1 MRLAVLFKFAKVL
14 MISRLRSTRRS
25 IVSRSITS
33 RPILIGLIGIVLF
46 VAALLF
52 GYLTTVF
59 LSSGG
64 APLTGPVA
72 HQLVVTIFGGV
83 PLVLVGFYFTM
94 GLLWEVNA
102 STEAESTD
110 AINWLPITPGEY
122 VAASSLSTGYTYSPL
137 LMVAFGYALPIGIL
151 TGNLAGFLVLV
162 PIALL
167 STSVGSV
174 SVEILRS
181 ALASASTAFNK
192 LGGRIT
198 VIMRILG
205 IILILLVTQLLF
217 SGVFLIQIISSLVG
231 TAAAASFV
239 PVFWPTLAITKLLQ
253 SDFLGS
259 AGFLGLSIALFLLL
273 SYIALSLRAKYW
285 AVTPGAIHFAGAGS
299 VSGPSRLG
307 YLGLSSPSI
316 AMLKREIRSATR
328 RKEVVRLMAIPIIM
342 PIMISF
348 PAIFSPAPSSTS
360 GPAQID
366 PIFLVIPFLF
376 GIGLGSLFLGMTSI
390 GQEGRRLWN
399 LSALPVSASML
410 VKSKLMFRSLV
421 SSIGLGLGAVVS
433 ALLLHAS
440 IFVILGFLG
449 LGFVVILAEASLGI
463 AVGSRFPDFSDGP
476 RPRFVTVVGSII
488 GAVLGMVEMA
498 IMALPLI
505 LSFVLRTFL
514 SILMPIQ
521 FVLALSGAVAGLLAW
536 IAYSMSIK
544 PVDSILSELPNYFG
558 TRGPMNRIRR

>member
-1 MRLAVLFKFAKVL
+1 MRLPVLFKFAKVL

-83 PLVLVGFYFTM
+83 PLFLVGFYFTM

-151 TGNLAGFLVLV
+151 TGNLVGFLLLI

-181 ALASASTAFNK
+181 ALASASTAFNR

-205 IILILLVTQLLF
+205 IIVILLVTQLLF

-239 PVFWPTLAITKLLQ
+239 PVFWPTLAMTKLLQ

-285 AVTPGAIHFAGAGS
+285 AVTPGAIHFGGAGS

-316 AMLKREIRSATR
+316 AMLRREIRSATR

-376 GIGLGSLFLGMTSI
+376 GIGLGSLFLGMTSL

-399 LSALPVSASML
+399 ISTLPVSARML
-410 VKSKLMFRSLV
+410 VKSKLLFTSIV
-421 SSIGLGLGAVVS
+421 SSIGLCLGAAVS

-440 IFVILGFLG
+440 IFVVLGFLG
-449 LGFVVILAEASLGI
+449 LGVIVILAEASLGI

-488 GAVLGMVEMA
+488 GAVLGIVEMA
-498 IMALPLI
+498 IMSLPLV
-505 LSFVLRTFL
+505 LSFILRTFL
-514 SILMPIQ
+514 AILVPLQ
-521 FVLALSGAVAGLLAW
+521 FVLALSGAVGGLLAW
-536 IAYSMSIK
+536 IAYDLSIK
-544 PVDSILSELPNYFG
+544 PIESILSELPN
-558 TRGPMNRIRR
+558 

>member
-1 MRLAVLFKFAKVL
+1 MRLPVLFKFAKVL

-33 RPILIGLIGIVLF
+33 RPILIGLIGIALF
-46 VAALLF
+46 IAALLF

-72 HQLVVTIFGGV
+72 HQLVVTIFGGI
-83 PLVLVGFYFTM
+83 PLFLVGFYFTM

-122 VAASSLSTGYTYSPL
+122 VAASALSTSYTYSPL

-151 TGNLAGFLVLV
+151 TGNLVGFLVLV
-162 PIALL
+162 PVALL

-217 SGVFLIQIISSLVG
+217 SGVFLVRIISSLVG

-239 PVFWPTLAITKLLQ
+239 PIFWPTLAITKLLQ

-376 GIGLGSLFLGMTSI
+376 GIGLGSLFLGMTSL

-399 LSALPVSASML
+399 ISTLPVSARML
-410 VKSKLMFRSLV
+410 VKSKLLFTSIV
-421 SSIGLGLGAVVS
+421 SSIGLCLGAAVS

-440 IFVILGFLG
+440 IFVVLGFLG
-449 LGFVVILAEASLGI
+449 LGVIVILAEASLGI

-488 GAVLGMVEMA
+488 GAVLGIVEMA
-498 IMALPLI
+498 IMSLPLV
-505 LSFVLRTFL
+505 LSFILRTFL
-514 SILMPIQ
+514 AILVPLQ
-521 FVLALSGAVAGLLAW
+521 FVLALSGAVGGLLAW
-536 IAYSMSIK
+536 IAYDLSIK
-544 PVDSILSELPNYFG
+544 PIESILSELPN
-558 TRGPMNRIRR
+558 

>member
-64 APLTGPVA
+64 APLTGSVA

-83 PLVLVGFYFTM
+83 PLFLVGFYFTM

-122 VAASSLSTGYTYSPL
+122 VAASALSTGYTYSPL

-151 TGNLAGFLVLV
+151 TGNLVGFLVLV

-399 LSALPVSASML
+399 ISALPVSANML
-410 VKSKLMFRSLV
+410 VKSKLLFTSLV

-463 AVGSRFPDFSDGP
+463 AIGSRFPDFSDGP

-505 LSFVLRTFL
+505 LSFILRTIL
-514 SILMPIQ
+514 SITLPLQ

-536 IAYSMSIK
+536 IAYSTAIK
-544 PVDSILSELPNYFG
+544 PVESILSELPN
-558 TRGPMNRIRR
+558 

>member
-1 MRLAVLFKFAKVL
+1 MRLPVLFKFAKVL

-64 APLTGPVA
+64 ALLNGPVA
-72 HQLVVTIFGGV
+72 HQLVVTIFGGI
-83 PLVLVGFYFTM
+83 PLFLVGFYFTM

-110 AINWLPITPGEY
+110 ANNWLPITPGEY
-122 VAASSLSTGYTYSPL
+122 VAASDLSPGYTYSQL
-137 LMVAFGYALPIGIL
+137 LMVDFG
-151 TGNLAGFLVLV
+151 
-162 PIALL
+162 
-167 STSVGSV
+167 S
-174 SVEILRS
+174 
-181 ALASASTAFNK
+181 
-192 LGGRIT
+192 
-198 VIMRILG
+198 
-205 IILILLVTQLLF
+205 
-217 SGVFLIQIISSLVG
+217 
-231 TAAAASFV
+231 AAAASFV

-259 AGFLGLSIALFLLL
+259 AGFLGLSIALFLSL
-273 SYIALSLRAKYW
+273 SYVALSLRAKYW

-299 VSGPSRLG
+299 VSGPSWLG

-399 LSALPVSASML
+399 ISALPVSARML
-410 VKSKLMFRSLV
+410 VKSKLLSTSLV
-421 SSIGLGLGAVVS
+421 SSIGLCLGAAVS

-440 IFVILGFLG
+440 IFVVLGFLG
-449 LGFVVILAEASLGI
+449 LGVIVILAEASLGI

-488 GAVLGMVEMA
+488 GAVLGIVEMA
-498 IMALPLI
+498 IMSLPLV
-505 LSFVLRTFL
+505 LSFILRTFL
-514 SILMPIQ
+514 AILVPLQ
-521 FVLALSGAVAGLLAW
+521 FVLALSGAVGGLLAW
-536 IAYSMSIK
+536 IAYDLSIK
-544 PVDSILSELPNYFG
+544 PIESILSELPN
-558 TRGPMNRIRR
+558 

>member
-1 MRLAVLFKFAKVL
+1 MRLPVLFKFAKVL

-33 RPILIGLIGIVLF
+33 RPILIGFIGIVLF
-46 VAALLF
+46 VAALFF

-64 APLTGPVA
+64 APLNGPVA
-72 HQLVVTIFGGV
+72 HQLVVTIFGGI
-83 PLVLVGFYFTM
+83 PLFLVGFYFTM

-122 VAASSLSTGYTYSPL
+122 VAASALSTGYTYSPL

-231 TAAAASFV
+231 SAAAASFV

-259 AGFLGLSIALFLLL
+259 AGFLGLSIALFLSL
-273 SYIALSLRAKYW
+273 SYVALSLRAKYW

-299 VSGPSRLG
+299 VSGPSWLG

-316 AMLKREIRSATR
+316 AMLKREVRSATR

-399 LSALPVSASML
+399 ISALPVSASML
-410 VKSKLMFRSLV
+410 VKSKLLFTSLV

-449 LGFVVILAEASLGI
+449 LGLVVILAEAGLGI
-463 AVGSRFPDFSDGP
+463 AIGSRFPDFSDGP
-476 RPRFVTVVGSII
+476 RPRFVTVLGSII
-488 GAVLGMVEMA
+488 GAVLGIVEMA
-498 IMALPLI
+498 IMALPII
-505 LSFVLRTFL
+505 LSFILRTFL
-514 SILMPIQ
+514 SILMPLQ

-536 IAYSMSIK
+536 IAYSMSIQ
-544 PVDSILSELPNYFG
+544 PVDSILSELPN
-558 TRGPMNRIRR
+558 

>member
-1 MRLAVLFKFAKVL
+1 MRLPVLFKFAKVL

-33 RPILIGLIGIVLF
+33 RPILIGFIGIVLF
-46 VAALLF
+46 VAALFF

-64 APLTGPVA
+64 APLNGPVA
-72 HQLVVTIFGGV
+72 HQLVVTIFGGI
-83 PLVLVGFYFTM
+83 PLFLVGFYFTM

-122 VAASSLSTGYTYSPL
+122 VAASALSTGYTYSPL

-231 TAAAASFV
+231 SAAAASFV

-259 AGFLGLSIALFLLL
+259 AGFLGLSIALFLSL
-273 SYIALSLRAKYW
+273 SYVALSLRAKYW

-299 VSGPSRLG
+299 VSGPSWLG

-316 AMLKREIRSATR
+316 AMLKREVRSATR

-399 LSALPVSASML
+399 ISALPVSASML
-410 VKSKLMFRSLV
+410 VKSKLLFTSLV

-449 LGFVVILAEASLGI
+449 LGLVVILAEAGLGI
-463 AVGSRFPDFSDGP
+463 AIGSRFPDFSDGP
-476 RPRFVTVVGSII
+476 RPRFVTVLGSII
-488 GAVLGMVEMA
+488 GAVLGIVEMA
-498 IMALPLI
+498 IMALPII
-505 LSFVLRTFL
+505 LSFILRTFL
-514 SILMPIQ
+514 SILMPLQ
-521 FVLALSGAVAGLLAW
+521 LVLALSGAVAGLLAW
-536 IAYSMSIK
+536 IAYSMSIQ
-544 PVDSILSELPNYFG
+544 PVDSILSELPN
-558 TRGPMNRIRR
+558 

>member
-1 MRLAVLFKFAKVL
+1 MRLPVLFKFAKVL

-33 RPILIGLIGIVLF
+33 RPILIGLIGIALF
-46 VAALLF
+46 IAALLF
-52 GYLTTVF
+52 GYMTTVF

-72 HQLVVTIFGGV
+72 HQLVVTIFGGI
-83 PLVLVGFYFTM
+83 PLFLVGFYFTM
-94 GLLWEVNA
+94 GLLWEVNT

-122 VAASSLSTGYTYSPL
+122 VAASALSTSYTYSPL

-299 VSGPSRLG
+299 VSGPSWLG
-307 YLGLSSPSI
+307 YFGLSYPSI

-348 PAIFSPAPSSTS
+348 TAIFSPAPSSTS

-366 PIFLVIPFLF
+366 PIFLVVPFLF

-399 LSALPVSASML
+399 ISE
-410 VKSKLMFRSLV
+410 
-421 SSIGLGLGAVVS
+421 IGRAHV
-433 ALLLHAS
+433 
-440 IFVILGFLG
+440 
-449 LGFVVILAEASLGI
+449 
-463 AVGSRFPDFSDGP
+463 
-476 RPRFVTVVGSII
+476 
-488 GAVLGMVEMA
+488 
-498 IMALPLI
+498 
-505 LSFVLRTFL
+505 
-514 SILMPIQ
+514 
-521 FVLALSGAVAGLLAW
+521 
-536 IAYSMSIK
+536 
-544 PVDSILSELPNYFG
+544 
-558 TRGPMNRIRR
+558 

>member
-64 APLTGPVA
+64 APLTGSVA

-83 PLVLVGFYFTM
+83 PLFLVGFYFTM

-122 VAASSLSTGYTYSPL
+122 VAASALSTGYTYSPL

-151 TGNLAGFLVLV
+151 TGNLTGFLVLV

-299 VSGPSRLG
+299 VSGPSWLG

-366 PIFLVIPFLF
+366 PIFLIIPFLF

-399 LSALPVSASML
+399 ISALPVSANML
-410 VKSKLMFRSLV
+410 VKSKLLFTFLV

-463 AVGSRFPDFSDGP
+463 AIGSRFPDFSDGP

-488 GAVLGMVEMA
+488 GAVLGIIEMA
-498 IMALPLI
+498 TMALPLI
-505 LSFVLRTFL
+505 LSFILRTFL
-514 SILMPIQ
+514 SILLPLQ

-544 PVDSILSELPNYFG
+544 PVDSILSELPN
-558 TRGPMNRIRR
+558 

>member
-83 PLVLVGFYFTM
+83 PLFLVGFYFTM

-110 AINWLPITPGEY
+110 TINWLPITPAEY
-122 VAASSLSTGYTYSPL
+122 VAASALSTGFTYSPL

-181 ALASASTAFNK
+181 ALASASTAFNR

-198 VIMRILG
+198 VIMRIIG

-239 PVFWPTLAITKLLQ
+239 PVFWPT
-253 SDFLGS
+253 
-259 AGFLGLSIALFLLL
+259 
-273 SYIALSLRAKYW
+273 
-285 AVTPGAIHFAGAGS
+285 
-299 VSGPSRLG
+299 
-307 YLGLSSPSI
+307 
-316 AMLKREIRSATR
+316 
-328 RKEVVRLMAIPIIM
+328 
-342 PIMISF
+342 
-348 PAIFSPAPSSTS
+348 PSSTS

-366 PIFLVIPFLF
+366 SIFLVIPFLF

-399 LSALPVSASML
+399 ISTLPVSAKML
-410 VKSKLMFRSLV
+410 VKSKLLFTSLV

-433 ALLLHAS
+433 ALLLRAS
-440 IFVILGFLG
+440 AFVVLGFLG
-449 LGFVVILAEASLGI
+449 LGLIVILAEASLGI
-463 AVGSRFPDFSDGP
+463 AIGSRFPDFSDGP
-476 RPRFVTVVGSII
+476 RPRFVTVIGSLI
-488 GAVLGMVEMA
+488 GAVLGIVEMA

-505 LSFVLRTFL
+505 LSFILRTFF
-514 SILMPIQ
+514 SILMPLQ
-521 FVLALSGAVAGLLAW
+521 FVLALSGAVGGLLTW
-536 IAYSMSIK
+536 ITYVLSVK
-544 PVDSILSELPNYFG
+544 PVDSILSELPN
-558 TRGPMNRIRR
+558 

>member
-1 MRLAVLFKFAKVL
+1 MRLPVLFKFAKVL

-33 RPILIGLIGIVLF
+33 RPILIGLIGIALF

-59 LSSGG
+59 LGSGG

-72 HQLVVTIFGGV
+72 HQLVVTIFGGI
-83 PLVLVGFYFTM
+83 PLFLVGFYFTM

-122 VAASSLSTGYTYSPL
+122 VAASALSTGYTYSPL

-239 PVFWPTLAITKLLQ
+239 PVFWPTLAMTKLLQ

-299 VSGPSRLG
+299 VSGPSWLG

-399 LSALPVSASML
+399 ISALPVSASML
-410 VKSKLMFRSLV
+410 VKSKLLFTSLV

-449 LGFVVILAEASLGI
+449 LGLVVILAEASLGI
-463 AVGSRFPDFSDGP
+463 AIGSRFPDFSDGP

-488 GAVLGMVEMA
+488 GAVLGIVEMA
-498 IMALPLI
+498 IMALPII

-544 PVDSILSELPNYFG
+544 PVDSILSELPN
-558 TRGPMNRIRR
+558 

>member
-1 MRLAVLFKFAKVL
+1 MRLPVLFKFAKVL

-33 RPILIGLIGIVLF
+33 RPILIGFIGIVLF
-46 VAALLF
+46 VAALFF

-64 APLTGPVA
+64 APLNGPVA
-72 HQLVVTIFGGV
+72 HQLVVTIFGGI
-83 PLVLVGFYFTM
+83 PLFLVGFYFTM

-122 VAASSLSTGYTYSPL
+122 VAASALSTGYTYSPL

-231 TAAAASFV
+231 SAAAASFV

-259 AGFLGLSIALFLLL
+259 AGFLGLSIALFLSL
-273 SYIALSLRAKYW
+273 SYVALSLRAKYW

-299 VSGPSRLG
+299 VSGPSWLG

-316 AMLKREIRSATR
+316 AMLKREVRSATR

-399 LSALPVSASML
+399 ISALPVSASML
-410 VKSKLMFRSLV
+410 VKSKLLFTSLV

-449 LGFVVILAEASLGI
+449 LGLVVILAEAGLGI
-463 AVGSRFPDFSDGP
+463 AIGSRFPDFSDGP
-476 RPRFVTVVGSII
+476 RPRFVTVLGSII
-488 GAVLGMVEMA
+488 GAVLGIVEMA
-498 IMALPLI
+498 IMALPII
-505 LSFVLRTFL
+505 LSFILRTFL
-514 SILMPIQ
+514 SILMPLQ
-521 FVLALSGAVAGLLAW
+521 LVLALSGAVAGLLAW

-544 PVDSILSELPNYFG
+544 PVDSILSELPN
-558 TRGPMNRIRR
+558 

>member
-1 MRLAVLFKFAKVL
+1 MRLPVLFKFAKVL

-25 IVSRSITS
+25 IVSKSITS
-33 RPILIGLIGIVLF
+33 RPILIALIGSVLF
-46 VAALLF
+46 VAGLFF
-52 GYLTTVF
+52 GYETTVF
-59 LSSGG
+59 LGSGTS
-64 APLTGPVA
+64 LTGPVA

-83 PLVLVGFYFTM
+83 PLFLVGFYFTM

-122 VAASSLSTGYTYSPL
+122 VAASALSTSYTYSPL
-137 LMVAFGYALPIGIL
+137 LMVAFGYSLPIGVL
-151 TGNLAGFLVLV
+151 TGNLAGFLLLV

-181 ALASASTAFNK
+181 ALASASTAFNR

-198 VIMRILG
+198 VIMRIVG

-239 PVFWPTLAITKLLQ
+239 PVFWPTLAITKALQ
-253 SDFLGS
+253 SDFLGA
-259 AGFLGLSIALFLLL
+259 AGFLGLSVIL
-273 SYIALSLRAKYW
+273 
-285 AVTPGAIHFAGAGS
+285 
-299 VSGPSRLG
+299 
-307 YLGLSSPSI
+307 
-316 AMLKREIRSATR
+316 
-328 RKEVVRLMAIPIIM
+328 
-342 PIMISF
+342 F

-399 LSALPVSASML
+399 ISTLPVSAKML
-410 VKSKLMFRSLV
+410 VKSKLLFTSIV

-433 ALLLHAS
+433 ALLLHVSMFA
-440 IFVILGFLG
+440 VLGFLG
-449 LGFVVILAEASLGI
+449 LGLVVILAEASLGI

-476 RPRFVTVVGSII
+476 RPRFVTVIGSLI
-488 GAVLGMVEMA
+488 GAVLGIVEMA

-505 LSFVLRTFL
+505 LSFILRTFF
-514 SILMPIQ
+514 SILLPLQ
-521 FVLALSGAVAGLLAW
+521 FVLVLSGAVGGLLAW
-536 IAYSMSIK
+536 IAYVLSVK
-544 PVDSILSELPNYFG
+544 PVDSILSEVPN
-558 TRGPMNRIRR
+558 

>member
-1 MRLAVLFKFAKVL
+1 MRLPVLFKFAKVL

-46 VAALLF
+46 IAALLF

-72 HQLVVTIFGGV
+72 HQLVVTIV
-83 PLVLVGFYFTM
+83 RADPLFLLAFYFTM
-94 GLLWEVNA
+94 GPFSEVNA
-102 STEAESTD
+102 STEAKSTA

-151 TGNLAGFLVLV
+151 TGNLVGFLLLI

-205 IILILLVTQLLF
+205 IIVILLVTQLLF

-239 PVFWPTLAITKLLQ
+239 PVFWPTLAMTKLLQ

-285 AVTPGAIHFAGAGS
+285 AVTPGAIHFGGAGS

-307 YLGLSSPSI
+307 YLGLSSQSI
-316 AMLKREIRSATR
+316 AMLRREIRSATR

-399 LSALPVSASML
+399 ISALPVSASML
-410 VKSKLMFRSLV
+410 VKSKLLFTSLV

-440 IFVILGFLG
+440 IFVILWFLG
-449 LGFVVILAEASLGI
+449 LGLVVILAEASLGI
-463 AVGSRFPDFSDGP
+463 VIGSRFPDFSDGP

-488 GAVLGMVEMA
+488 GAVLGIVEMA
-498 IMALPLI
+498 IMALHII
-505 LSFVLRTFL
+505 LSFILRTFL
-514 SILMPIQ
+514 SLLMPLQ
-521 FVLALSGAVAGLLAW
+521 FVLALSGAVAALLAW
-536 IAYSMSIK
+536 IGYSMSIK
-544 PVDSILSELPNYFG
+544 PVDSILSELPN
-558 TRGPMNRIRR
+558 

>member
-64 APLTGPVA
+64 APLTGSVA

-83 PLVLVGFYFTM
+83 PLFLVGFYFTM

-122 VAASSLSTGYTYSPL
+122 VAASALSTGYTYSPL

-151 TGNLAGFLVLV
+151 TGNLTGFLVLV

-316 AMLKREIRSATR
+316 AMLRREIRSATR

-366 PIFLVIPFLF
+366 PIFLIIPFLF

-399 LSALPVSASML
+399 ISALPVSANML
-410 VKSKLMFRSLV
+410 VKSKLLFTFLV

-463 AVGSRFPDFSDGP
+463 AIGSRFPDFSDGP

-488 GAVLGMVEMA
+488 GAVLGIIEMA
-498 IMALPLI
+498 TMALPLI
-505 LSFVLRTFL
+505 LSFILRTFL
-514 SILMPIQ
+514 SILLPLQ

-544 PVDSILSELPNYFG
+544 PVDSILSELPN
-558 TRGPMNRIRR
+558 

>member
-1 MRLAVLFKFAKVL
+1 MRLPVLFKFAKVL

-46 VAALLF
+46 VAALFF

-64 APLTGPVA
+64 APLNGPVA
-72 HQLVVTIFGGV
+72 HQLVVTIFGGI
-83 PLVLVGFYFTM
+83 PLFLVGFYFTM

-122 VAASSLSTGYTYSPL
+122 VAASALSTGYTYSPL
-137 LMVAFGYALPIGIL
+137 LMVAFGYALPIGVL
-151 TGNLAGFLVLV
+151 TGNLVGFLVLV

-307 YLGLSSPSI
+307 YFGLSSPSI
-316 AMLKREIRSATR
+316 AMLRREIRSATR

-399 LSALPVSASML
+399 ISALPVSASML
-410 VKSKLMFRSLV
+410 VKSKLLFTSLV

-449 LGFVVILAEASLGI
+449 LGLVVILAEASLGI
-463 AVGSRFPDFSDGP
+463 AIGSRFPDFSDGP

-488 GAVLGMVEMA
+488 GAVLGIVEMA
-498 IMALPLI
+498 IMALPII
-505 LSFVLRTFL
+505 LSFILRTFL

-521 FVLALSGAVAGLLAW
+521 FVLALSGAIAGLLAW

-544 PVDSILSELPNYFG
+544 PVDSILSELPN
-558 TRGPMNRIRR
+558 

>member
-1 MRLAVLFKFAKVL
+1 MRLPVLFKFAKVL

-46 VAALLF
+46 AAGLLF

-83 PLVLVGFYFTM
+83 PLFLVGFYFTM

-122 VAASSLSTGYTYSPL
+122 VAASALSTGYTYSPL
-137 LMVAFGYALPIGIL
+137 LMVAFGYSLPIGIL
-151 TGNLAGFLVLV
+151 TGNLTGFLVLI

-253 SDFLGS
+253 SDLLGS
-259 AGFLGLSIALFLLL
+259 AGFLGLSIALFVFL

-307 YLGLSSPSI
+307 YLGLSYPLI
-316 AMLKREIRSATR
+316 AMLKRELRSATR

-399 LSALPVSASML
+399 ISALPVSASML
-410 VKSKLMFRSLV
+410 VKSKLLFTSLV

-440 IFVILGFLG
+440 IFVIVGFLG
-449 LGFVVILAEASLGI
+449 LGLVVIFAEASLGI
-463 AVGSRFPDFSDGP
+463 AIGSRFPDFSDGP

-488 GAVLGMVEMA
+488 GAALGIVEMA

-505 LSFVLRTFL
+505 LSFILRTFL
-514 SILMPIQ
+514 SILLPLQ

-536 IAYSMSIK
+536 IAYTMSIK
-544 PVDSILSELPNYFG
+544 PVYSILSELPN
-558 TRGPMNRIRR
+558 

>member
-1 MRLAVLFKFAKVL
+1 MRLSVLFKFAKVL

-46 VAALLF
+46 VAGLLF

-83 PLVLVGFYFTM
+83 PLFLVGFYFTM

-122 VAASSLSTGYTYSPL
+122 VAASALSTSYTYSPL

-151 TGNLAGFLVLV
+151 TGNLVGFLVLV

-192 LGGRIT
+192 LGGRVT

-259 AGFLGLSIALFLLL
+259 AGFLGLSVGLFVLL
-273 SYIALSLRAKYW
+273 SYVALSLRAKYW

-299 VSGPSRLG
+299 VSRPSRLG
-307 YLGLSSPSI
+307 YLGLSSPSV

-399 LSALPVSASML
+399 ISTLPVSASML
-410 VKSKLMFRSLV
+410 VKSKLLFTSLV
-421 SSIGLGLGAVVS
+421 SSIGLGLGAIVS

-440 IFVILGFLG
+440 ILVILGFLG
-449 LGFVVILAEASLGI
+449 LGLVVILAEASLGI
-463 AVGSRFPDFSDGP
+463 AIGSRFPDFSDGP

-488 GAVLGMVEMA
+488 GAVLGILEMA
-498 IMALPLI
+498 IMAFPLI
-505 LSFVLRTFL
+505 LSFILRTFL
-514 SILMPIQ
+514 SILLPLQ
-521 FVLALSGAVAGLLAW
+521 FVLALSGSVAGLLTW
-536 IAYSMSIK
+536 VAYSMSIK
-544 PVDSILSELPNYFG
+544 PVYSILSELPN
-558 TRGPMNRIRR
+558 

>member
-1 MRLAVLFKFAKVL
+1 MRLPVLFKFAKVL

-46 VAALLF
+46 VAALFF

-64 APLTGPVA
+64 APLNGPVA
-72 HQLVVTIFGGV
+72 HQLVVTIFGGI
-83 PLVLVGFYFTM
+83 PLFLVGFYFTM

-122 VAASSLSTGYTYSPL
+122 VAASALSTGYTYSPL

-231 TAAAASFV
+231 SAAAASFV

-259 AGFLGLSIALFLLL
+259 AGFLGLSIALFLSL
-273 SYIALSLRAKYW
+273 SYVALSLRAKYW

-299 VSGPSRLG
+299 VSGPSWLG

-316 AMLKREIRSATR
+316 AMLKREVRSATR

-399 LSALPVSASML
+399 ISALPVSASML
-410 VKSKLMFRSLV
+410 VKSKLLFTSLV

-449 LGFVVILAEASLGI
+449 LGLVVILAEAGLGI
-463 AVGSRFPDFSDGP
+463 AIGSRFPDFSDGP
-476 RPRFVTVVGSII
+476 RPRFVTVLGSII
-488 GAVLGMVEMA
+488 GAVLGIVEMA
-498 IMALPLI
+498 IMALPII
-505 LSFVLRTFL
+505 LSFILRTFL
-514 SILMPIQ
+514 SILMPLQ

-544 PVDSILSELPNYFG
+544 PVDSILSELPN
-558 TRGPMNRIRR
+558 

>member
-1 MRLAVLFKFAKVL
+1 MRLPVLFKFAKVL

-25 IVSRSITS
+25 IVSKSITS
-33 RPILIGLIGIVLF
+33 RPLLIGLIGIVLF
-46 VAALLF
+46 VAGLFF
-52 GYLTTVF
+52 GYETTVF

-64 APLTGPVA
+64 ALLTGSVA

-83 PLVLVGFYFTM
+83 PLFLVGFYFTM

-122 VAASSLSTGYTYSPL
+122 VAASALSTSYTYSPL
-137 LMVAFGYALPIGIL
+137 LMVALGYSLPIGIL

-167 STSVGSV
+167 STFIGSV

-198 VIMRILG
+198 VIMRIVG
-205 IILILLVTQLLF
+205 IVLILLVTQLLF
-217 SGVFLIQIISSLVG
+217 SGIFLIQIISSLVG
-231 TAAAASFV
+231 TASAASFV
-239 PVFWPTLAITKLLQ
+239 PVFWPTLTITKVLQ

-259 AGFLGLSIALFLLL
+259 AGFLGLSVALFLLL
-273 SYIALSLRAKYW
+273 SYTALSFRAKYW
-285 AVTPGAIHFAGAGS
+285 AVTPVAIHFAGAGS

-348 PAIFSPAPSSTS
+348 PAIFSPAPSTTS

-366 PIFLVIPFLF
+366 PVFLVIPFLF
-376 GIGLGSLFLGMTSI
+376 GIGLGALFLGMTSI

-399 LSALPVSASML
+399 ISTLPVSAKML
-410 VKSKLMFRSLV
+410 VKSKLLFTALV
-421 SSIGLGLGAVVS
+421 SSIGLGLAAVVS

-440 IFVILGFLG
+440 MFVILGFVGLG
-449 LGFVVILAEASLGI
+449 LTVILAEASLGI
-463 AVGSRFPDFSDGP
+463 AIGSRFPDFSDGP
-476 RPRFVTVVGSII
+476 RPRFVTIVGSII
-488 GAVLGMVEMA
+488 GAVLGIVEMV

-505 LSFVLRTFL
+505 FSFLLRTFL
-514 SILMPIQ
+514 AIIIPLQ
-521 FVLALSGAVAGLLAW
+521 FVIALSGAVGGLLAW
-536 IAYSMSIK
+536 ITYALSIK
-544 PVDSILSELPNYFG
+544 PVESILSELPN
-558 TRGPMNRIRR
+558 

>member
-1 MRLAVLFKFAKVL
+1 MRLPVLFKFAKVL

-25 IVSRSITS
+25 IVSKSITS
-33 RPILIGLIGIVLF
+33 RPILIALIGVVLF
-46 VAALLF
+46 VAGLFF
-52 GYLTTVF
+52 GYETTVF

-83 PLVLVGFYFTM
+83 PLFLVGFYFTM

-122 VAASSLSTGYTYSPL
+122 VAASALSTSYTYSPL
-137 LMVAFGYALPIGIL
+137 LMVAFGYSLPIGIL
-151 TGNLAGFLVLV
+151 TGNLAGFLLLV

-181 ALASASTAFNK
+181 ALASASTAFNR

-198 VIMRILG
+198 VIMRIVG

-231 TAAAASFV
+231 TSAAASFV
-239 PVFWPTLAITKLLQ
+239 PVFWPTLTITKVLQ
-253 SDFLGS
+253 SDFLGA
-259 AGFLGLSIALFLLL
+259 AGFLGLSLALFLLL
-273 SYIALSLRAKYW
+273 SYMALNLRAKYW
-285 AVTPGAIHFAGAGS
+285 AVTPAAIHFGGAGS

-399 LSALPVSASML
+399 ISTLPVSARML
-410 VKSKLMFRSLV
+410 VKSKLLFTSLV
-421 SSIGLGLGAVVS
+421 SSIGLGLGAIVS
-433 ALLLHAS
+433 VLLLHAS
-440 IFVILGFLG
+440 MFVVLGFLG
-449 LGFVVILAEASLGI
+449 LGVIVILAESSLGI
-463 AVGSRFPDFSDGP
+463 AIGSRFPDFSDGP

-488 GAVLGMVEMA
+488 GAVLGIVEMA

-505 LSFVLRTFL
+505 LSFILRTFFA
-514 SILMPIQ
+514 ILMPLQ
-521 FVLALSGAVAGLLAW
+521 FVLALSGATGGLLTW
-536 IAYSMSIK
+536 VAYLLSVK
-544 PVDSILSELPNYFG
+544 PVDSILSELPN
-558 TRGPMNRIRR
+558 

>member
-46 VAALLF
+46 VAAMLF

-83 PLVLVGFYFTM
+83 PLFLVGFYFTM

-122 VAASSLSTGYTYSPL
+122 VAASALSTGYTYSPL

-399 LSALPVSASML
+399 ISALPVSANML
-410 VKSKLMFRSLV
+410 VKSKLLFTFLV

-433 ALLLHAS
+433 TLLLHAS
-440 IFVILGFLG
+440 VFVILGFLG
-449 LGFVVILAEASLGI
+449 LGIVVILAEASLGI
-463 AVGSRFPDFSDGP
+463 AIGSRFPDFSDGP
-476 RPRFVTVVGSII
+476 RPRFVTVIGSII
-488 GAVLGMVEMA
+488 GAVLGIVEMA
-498 IMALPLI
+498 IMALPII
-505 LSFVLRTFL
+505 LSFILRTFL
-514 SILMPIQ
+514 SILMPLQ
-521 FVLALSGAVAGLLAW
+521 YVLALSGAVAGLLAW

-544 PVDSILSELPNYFG
+544 PVDSILSELPN
-558 TRGPMNRIRR
+558 

>member
-83 PLVLVGFYFTM
+83 PLFLVGFYFTM

-122 VAASSLSTGYTYSPL
+122 VAASALSTGYTYSPL

-239 PVFWPTLAITKLLQ
+239 PVFWPTLAITKMLQ

-399 LSALPVSASML
+399 ISALPVSANML
-410 VKSKLMFRSLV
+410 VKSKLLFTFLV

-488 GAVLGMVEMA
+488 GAVLGIVEMA

-505 LSFVLRTFL
+505 LSLILRTFL
-514 SILMPIQ
+514 SILLPLQ

-544 PVDSILSELPNYFG
+544 PVESILSELPN
-558 TRGPMNRIRR
+558 

>member
-1 MRLAVLFKFAKVL
+1 MRLSVLFKFAKVL

-46 VAALLF
+46 VAGLLF

-83 PLVLVGFYFTM
+83 PLFLVGFYFTM

-122 VAASSLSTGYTYSPL
+122 VAASALSTSYTYSPL

-151 TGNLAGFLVLV
+151 TGNLVGFLVLV

-192 LGGRIT
+192 LGGRVT

-259 AGFLGLSIALFLLL
+259 AGFLGLSVALFVLL
-273 SYIALSLRAKYW
+273 SYVALSLRAKYW

-299 VSGPSRLG
+299 VSRPSRLG
-307 YLGLSSPSI
+307 YLGLSSPSV

-399 LSALPVSASML
+399 ISTLPVSASML
-410 VKSKLMFRSLV
+410 VKSKLLFTSLV
-421 SSIGLGLGAVVS
+421 SSIGLGLGAIVS

-440 IFVILGFLG
+440 ILVILGFLG
-449 LGFVVILAEASLGI
+449 LGLVVILAEASLGI
-463 AVGSRFPDFSDGP
+463 AIGSRFPDFSDGP

-488 GAVLGMVEMA
+488 GAVLGILEMA

-505 LSFVLRTFL
+505 LSFILRTFL
-514 SILMPIQ
+514 SILLPLQ
-521 FVLALSGAVAGLLAW
+521 FVLALSGSVAGLLTW
-536 IAYSMSIK
+536 VAYSMSIK
-544 PVDSILSELPNYFG
+544 PVYSILSELPN
-558 TRGPMNRIRR
+558 

>member
-83 PLVLVGFYFTM
+83 PLFLVGFYFTM

-122 VAASSLSTGYTYSPL
+122 VAASALSTGYTYSPL

-285 AVTPGAIHFAGAGS
+285 AVTPGAIHFGGAGS

-316 AMLKREIRSATR
+316 AMLRREIRSATR

-399 LSALPVSASML
+399 ISALPVSANML
-410 VKSKLMFRSLV
+410 VKSKLLFTFLV

-433 ALLLHAS
+433 TLLLHAS
-440 IFVILGFLG
+440 VFVILGFLG
-449 LGFVVILAEASLGI
+449 LGIVVILAEASLGI
-463 AVGSRFPDFSDGP
+463 AIGSRFPDFSDGP

-488 GAVLGMVEMA
+488 GAVLGIVEMA
-498 IMALPLI
+498 IMGLPII
-505 LSFVLRTFL
+505 LSFILRTFL

-521 FVLALSGAVAGLLAW
+521 FVLALSGAIAGLLAW

-544 PVDSILSELPNYFG
+544 PVDSILSELPN
-558 TRGPMNRIRR
+558 